1 MCFVDLKKAFDS
13 VNHNLLWEKLKS
25 HGFSYQMLKVLQSMY
40 SKATSRVRISAS
52 EATDSFPCKKGVRQG
67 CNLSPLLFSLFL
79 TGLEVEL
86 KKNRAG
92 VVLNGA
98 VLDVM
103 MFADDIVLFS
113 CTSEGLKKHLLTL
126 ESFCNKHMLEVN
138 TSKTKI
144 CVFGKKYNQHYKWK
158 DTDLE
163 IVNAYK
169 YLGVWINSNGNYNTA
184 KKFLGNQARKAV
196 YSAKKSILYLQF
208 PPPVISLK
216 LYVTLVKPILCY
228 GCEIWG
234 FNNDRELELIEL
246 KYLKYILCLPLS
258 TTNAAVRGELGQ
270 LPLHLFWKE
279 RIIKYW
285 HRLSSGFI
293 PSLLQHALS
302 EQLALDK
309 GGKECWLSKT
319 KDIYD
324 KAGLSNLHVSANMDN
339 IKDHVNIIMTRYR
352 DQYVQE
358 WFAQIQ
364 RPLSI
369 RGNALNKLRTYKL
382 FKHQFQLEKYL
393 LCINITK
400 HRIALTK
407 LRVSSHCLAIE
418 TGRYHKPT
426 SLPVDQ
432 RLCDECGVLEDEA
445 HFLCDCVRYS
455 FLREDLFSAA
465 IPYFPEFSMLTSR
478 EKFLF
483 LLQTEYTCILKALG
497 SFVYRAFK
505 LHH

>member
-1 MCFVDLKKAFDS
+1 MVHDDQVTSCLHRV
-13 VNHNLLWEKLKS
+13 
-25 HGFSYQMLKVLQSMY
+25 HGQV
-40 SKATSRVRISAS
+40 
-52 EATDSFPCKKGVRQG
+52 
-67 CNLSPLLFSLFL
+67 
-79 TGLEVEL
+79 
-86 KKNRAG
+86 
-92 VVLNGA
+92 
-98 VLDVM
+98 
-103 MFADDIVLFS
+103 
-113 CTSEGLKKHLLTL
+113 
-126 ESFCNKHMLEVN
+126 
-138 TSKTKI
+138 
-144 CVFGKKYNQHYKWK
+144 
-158 DTDLE
+158 
-163 IVNAYK
+163 K
-169 YLGVWINSNGNYNTA
+169 YLH
-184 KKFLGNQARKAV
+184 RV
-196 YSAKKSILYLQF
+196 YDQ
-208 PPPVISLK
+208 
-216 LYVTLVKPILCY
+216 VTS
-228 GCEIWG
+228 
-234 FNNDRELELIEL
+234 
-246 KYLKYILCLPLS
+246 CLHRVHDQVAIH
-258 TTNAAVRGELGQ
+258 TNVRGELGQ

-339 IKDHVNIIMTRYR
+339 IKDHVNTIMTRYR
-352 DQYVQE
+352 VQYVQE

-400 HRIALTK
+400 HLIALTK

-432 RLCDECGVLEDEA
+432 RLCAECGVLEDEA
-445 HFLCDCVRYS
+445 HFL
-455 FLREDLFSAA
+455 
-465 IPYFPEFSMLTSR
+465 
-478 EKFLF
+478 
-483 LLQTEYTCILKALG
+483 
-497 SFVYRAFK
+497 
-505 LHH
+505 